1 MVFVIDGTLMAWEEI
16 KLYIPLV
23 KNQARMQF
31 VHQYKKYKD
40 LKNYPF
46 YWGDEI
52 EYSLI
57 RFDHE
62 KRVVQLLL
70 NATSLLESPEVK
82 GSESSVWTP
91 EYGEYMMEGKS
102 RNPFGSSMAD
112 LNRIEDYFKER
123 RKSIKQLLGPDQ
135 SLVTSTVFPR
145 LGRPN
150 FTFPSFEP
158 NKNPT
163 ELHQSIFLADA
174 PLYSHFPLFN
184 QRTQNI
190 VNRRKERISINVPI
204 YKDKNTMMPYGEDLS
219 VYGENN
225 EMKKSLK
232 PGHIYMDTKLFGL
245 GCCSLQVTF
254 QAADIKE
261 AAYLYD
267 NLIPL
272 TPIMLALTAAAPI
285 HRGFL
290 SDTDCRWCALV
301 QSCDDRTRQEQGL
314 EPLTIGN
321 SLIKKTR
328 FDTVS
333 SYLSVNDKFYNDFD
347 YSYDAEQYGLLKAEG
362 VDEMMSKYVA
372 QLLVRDPI
380 VLYKE
385 KIDQDIMNDTDH
397 IQTIIGSNWH
407 SLKLKLP
414 DEKSGWKIEFRTM
427 ELQLTDFE
435 NAALVVFLVLLT
447 RVILSFKLNLLV
459 PITKV
464 DENFTSAQKRDSTNT
479 EKFHFRKNIQKDS
492 ADCEPTDD
500 ICTLMTINEI
510 MNGKDDF
517 PGLIPLIHK
526 YLDYNYDTGSRPQN
540 MKYLKYISD
549 KAAGKIMTM
558 AQWTRQFVTNH
569 EDYKNDSVVSERI
582 AYDFMME
589 CEKIVNNE
597 EGCPQAFIR
606 S

>member
-1 MVFVIDGTLMAWEEI
+1 MNMGMLQRECGRRINKG
-16 KLYIPLV
+16 
-23 KNQARMQF
+23 
-31 VHQYKKYKD
+31 KKELRGGEKMKGKTFIQTCQGHSAKM
-40 LKNYPF
+40 LKNSAFVLDKHIHISPAAVSTYLPGSSLANAVF
-46 YWGDEI
+46 FNIKI

-135 SLVTSTVFPR
+135 SLVTSTVFP
-145 LGRPN
+145 
-150 FTFPSFEP
+150 S
-158 NKNPT
+158 
-163 ELHQSIFLADA
+163 
-174 PLYSHFPLFN
+174 

-333 SYLSVNDKFYNDFD
+333 SYLSVSDKFYNDFD
-347 YSYDAEQYGLLKAEG
+347 YSYDAQQYGLLKAEG

-549 KAAGKIMTM
+549 KAAGKIRTM

>member
-1 MVFVIDGTLMAWEEI
+1 MRELITWRENKIL
-16 KLYIPLV
+16 
-23 KNQARMQF
+23 Q
-31 VHQYKKYKD
+31 
-40 LKNYPF
+40 
-46 YWGDEI
+46 I

-57 RFDHE
+57 QFDHE

-70 NATSLLESPEVK
+70 NSMSLLESPEVK
-82 GSESSVWTP
+82 GSES
-91 EYGEYMMEGKS
+91 
-102 RNPFGSSMAD
+102 
-112 LNRIEDYFKER
+112 R

-135 SLVTSTVFPR
+135 SLVTLTAFPR
-145 LGRPN
+145 LGCPN
-150 FTFPSFEP
+150 FTFPSYEA
-158 NKNPT
+158 NKHVT
-163 ELHQSIFLADA
+163 EIHQSVFIADA
-174 PLYSHFPLFN
+174 ALCFQHPVYRDRIKN
-184 QRTQNI
+184 M
-190 VNRRKERISINVPI
+190 VYRRKERTATNVPL

-219 VYGENN
+219 EYGDNK

-232 PGHIYMDTKLFGL
+232 PGYIYMDSFTFGA

-267 NLIPL
+267 NLVPL
-272 TPIMLALTAAAPI
+272 TPIMLALTAAAPVY
-285 HRGFL
+285 RGLL
-290 SDTDCRWCALV
+290 SDTDCRWCTIS

-314 EPLTIGN
+314 EPLTNGN
-321 SLIKKTR
+321 ILMKKSR
-328 FDTVS
+328 YDTVS
-333 SYLSVNDKFYNDFD
+333 SYLSVSDQFYND
-347 YSYDAEQYGLLKAEG
+347 YDFTYDHEQYELLKAEG

-380 VLYKE
+380 ALYKE

-397 IQTIIGSNWH
+397 IQAVIGSNWQN
-407 SLKLKLP
+407 LKLKLP

-435 NAALVVFLVLLT
+435 NAALVVFMVLLT
-447 RVILSFKLNLLV
+447 RAIVTFKLNLLI

-479 EKFHFRKNIQKDS
+479 EKFHFREVQNEFTS
-492 ADCEPTDD
+492 CEVTHE
-500 ICTLMTINEI
+500 IYSLMTLNEI

-526 YLDYNYDTGSRPQN
+526 YLDHVDYDSSKRPKIMQ
-540 MKYLKYISD
+540 YLKFLSD

-558 AQWTRQFVTNH
+558 AQWTRQFVRNH

-589 CEKIVNNE
+589 CEKIVNSE
-597 EGCPQAFIR
+597 ERFPQAFIR